1 MSAGRSI
8 VQMKSDENKIK
19 ALGPHLAMA
28 FGGEPGD
35 TNKFADWVERNLR
48 LFHIRSV
55 PPRVL
60 VYSKAHSSE
69 ITLPSYHPQHLHGFV
84 APLLNH
90 FDHEVHMP
98 STSFLQVTI
107 SPPTSPTFIGSIT
120 WVRKLSYLMQHM
132 VWEST

>member
-1 MSAGRSI
+1 
-8 VQMKSDENKIK
+8 MKSDENKIK

-48 LFHIRSV
+48 LFHIRLV
-55 PPRVL
+55 PSSVL
-60 VYSKAHSSE
+60 VRSKADYLE
-69 ITLPSYHPQHLHGFV
+69 IILPYYHPQHPHGSV
-84 APLLNH
+84 ALSLNP

-107 SPPTSPTFIGSIT
+107 SPPTSPTFIGLIT
-120 WVRKLSYLMQHM
+120 WVRKLSYHM
-132 VWEST
+132 PHTVWEST

>member
-1 MSAGRSI
+1 
-8 VQMKSDENKIK
+8 MKSDENKIK

-48 LFHIRSV
+48 LFHIRLV
-55 PPRVL
+55 PSSVL
-60 VYSKAHSSE
+60 VRSKADYLE
-69 ITLPSYHPQHLHGFV
+69 ITLPYYHPQHLHGSV
-84 APLLNH
+84 VLSPNH

-98 STSFLQVTI
+98 STSFLPVTI

-120 WVRKLSYLMQHM
+120 
-132 VWEST
+132 

>member
-1 MSAGRSI
+1 
-8 VQMKSDENKIK
+8 MKSDENKIK

-48 LFHIRSV
+48 LFHIRLV
-55 PPRVL
+55 PSSVL
-60 VYSKAHSSE
+60 VRSKANMLE
-69 ITLPSYHPQHLHGFV
+69 ITLPYYHPQHLHGSV
-84 APLLNH
+84 VLSPNH

-98 STSFLQVTI
+98 STSFLPVTI
-107 SPPTSPTFIGSIT
+107 LPPTSPTFIGSIT

>member
-55 PPRVL
+55 FLMSHEPG
-60 VYSKAHSSE
+60 ADFSE
-69 ITLPSYHPQHLHGFV
+69 ITLLYYHPQHPHGFV
-84 APLLNH
+84 ALLLNH
-90 FDHEVHMP
+90 CDPEVHMQ
-98 STSFLQVTI
+98 STSF
-107 SPPTSPTFIGSIT
+107 
-120 WVRKLSYLMQHM
+120 
-132 VWEST
+132 